1 VKKVSGET
9 PHRSLEQ
16 YRWCEQQEQY
26 TSVAVCKT
34 RERHK
39 SRCRACLFTW
49 RQLPLPFPD
58 NQASSKKAVKQ

>member
-9 PHRSLEQ
+9 QQRLPEQ

-39 SRCRACLFTW
+39 SRCRACLFAW

-58 NQASSKKAVKQ
+58 KHISSKKAVKQ

>member
-1 VKKVSGET
+1 MKKISGET
-9 PHRSLEQ
+9 QRRLPEQ

-39 SRCRACLFTW
+39 ARCRECFFAW

-58 NQASSKKAVKQ
+58 IHVSSKKAVKQ